1 MSIFR
6 KLINRLLHSED
17 EGLFRQIPLSVPGA
31 LYVSPMPF
39 GAYDPGD
46 DLLKIYK
53 HHAVNHVFVLVT
65 DDELARKSRR
75 NLLKKYDAAHIA
87 YSRFVLK
94 DLIAPSLEVVH
105 ELTCAARTMLNTE
118 RIVVHCHAGVGRT
131 GIAVCCIT
139 MAVEGWSAET
149 AIAHVSQFMTINITV
164 DQRRCIKRYE
174 TFLAEYSET
183 SSETD
188 G

>member
-1 MSIFR
+1 MSILR
-6 KLINRLLHSED
+6 NLINRLLHSED

-53 HHAVNHVFVLVT
+53 HHAVDHVFVLVT

-75 NLLKKYDAAHIA
+75 NLLKKYDAARIT

-105 ELTCAARTMLNTE
+105 ELTAAARTLLKSR
-118 RIVVHCHAGVGRT
+118 RIAVHCHAGVGRT

-164 DQRRCIKRYE
+164 DQRRCIERYE
-174 TFLAEYSET
+174 AILSRESA
-183 SSETD
+183 SSEANR
-188 G
+188 